1 MLKTACFIFS
11 LPLWRW
17 FTVHLWKRPA
27 TLQLLLCYTFSL
39 ISSSLHSMLLCFIA
53 VHFINQNTFT
63 SFYAIMP
70 KLHICQDRK
79 LRNKKFHFLVRT
91 NKRFTFKITLF
102 SSPVELWLW
111 YKHQGWWCKSW
122 HKICPTLLPDKGFDN
137 LMKLRSLVSHKKRSI
152 KSKCNWMAWK

>member
-91 NKRFTFKITLF
+91 NKRFPFKINLF
-102 SSPVELWLW
+102 QVRSNYDFGTNTKGGDANVDT
-111 YKHQGWWCKSW
+111 KSA
-122 HKICPTLLPDKGFDN
+122 LPSYLTKA
-137 LMKLRSLVSHKKRSI
+137 LI
-152 KSKCNWMAWK
+152 T